1 MTYLLTLNLETGTME
16 SKAHWVSYRCACG
29 FRLDRVPQEVVD
41 DLPRCLGCGRTLRD
55 PRVRVHGLARVRD
68 LR

>member
-1 MTYLLTLNLETGTME
+1 ME
-16 SKAHWVSYRCACG
+16 SNAGWVSYRCTCG

-41 DLPRCLGCGRTLRD
+41 DLPRCLGCGRTLRAA
-55 PRVRVHGLARVRD
+55 PKLRVNGLTRVRD